1 MAIRDQGG
9 GEAHECPTCGEE
21 FPTEDE
27 LRRHVDDSHPGDQRA
42 SDPDAEPVVTE
53 AHGSVM

>member
-21 FPTEDE
+21 FPTDDE
-27 LRRHVDDSHPGDQRA
+27 LQRHIDETHQGGATPTVILDVETAPA
-42 SDPDAEPVVTE
+42 
-53 AHGSVM
+53 